1 VEHVSVSSA
10 PTSVA
15 VRPARIQW
23 PSEPIAWVL
32 AGLIATG
39 GLLPTAAPRS
49 LLPLPLAVSLV
60 LECATGLL
68 LAWRRDRPTLVAAV
82 VAGASLLTVQPA
94 LPFAMYSLARRQA
107 TSPLRYG
114 VYATAVL
121 SQFTTGAPV
130 VGVMAAALLVG
141 APTWRG
147 TVIRYRHARLE
158 QLAERAEQ
166 AEREALLIARRVRAE
181 ERAALAREMHDV
193 VAHEVSLITLHAGAL
208 SVDPQ
213 ESERARETGELI
225 RVTGRRAL
233 AQLRQILDVLR
244 DPETVESSFQPGP
257 ALQDL
262 PQLLADSAVA
272 GVPVDWAPWSATV
285 TEVRAGAKPLPPAV
299 EHTVY
304 RIVQEALTNIR
315 KHAHGA
321 RATLGLRVDRE
332 NLECEVT
339 NPVTGLPG
347 EAAGEGAGLGLRGLR
362 ERAALLGGTLDTENR
377 DGVFRVRL
385 RLPVASPAPNREQG
399 TMRAEP
405 VGEPVGE
412 AQ

>member
-1 VEHVSVSSA
+1 
-10 PTSVA
+10 
-15 VRPARIQW
+15 
-23 PSEPIAWVL
+23 VL
-32 AGLIATG
+32 AGLIASG
-39 GLLPTAAPRS
+39 GLLPAAAPRS

-94 LPFAMYSLARRQA
+94 LPFAMYSLAKRRA
-107 TSPLRYG
+107 ASPLRYG
-114 VYATAVL
+114 VYAAAVL
-121 SQFTTGAPV
+121 SQFTLGAPV
-130 VGVMAAALLVG
+130 VGVMGSALLVG
-141 APTWRG
+141 APVWRG

-158 QLAERAEQ
+158 QLAERAER

-244 DPETVESSFQPGP
+244 APETVESSFQPGP
-257 ALQDL
+257 ALRDL

-272 GVPVDWAPWSATV
+272 GVPVDWAPWSARV
-285 TEVRAGAKPLPPAV
+285 TELGAGARPLSPAV

-315 KHAHGA
+315 KHSHGA
-321 RATLGLRVDRE
+321 RATLGLGVDGE
-332 NLECEVT
+332 YLECEVT

-362 ERAALLGGTLDTENR
+362 ERAALLGGTLDTGNR
-377 DGVFRVRL
+377 DGVFRLLL
-385 RLPVASPAPNREQG
+385 RLPVPPPAPNREQE

-405 VGEPVGE
+405 AGE

>member
-1 VEHVSVSSA
+1 MSVSSA

-94 LPFAMYSLARRQA
+94 LPFAMYSLARRRA

-225 RVTGRRAL
+225 RVTGRRGL

-257 ALQDL
+257 DLRDL

-285 TEVRAGAKPLPPAV
+285 TELRSGARPLPSAV

-304 RIVQEALTNIR
+304 RVVQEALTNIR

-321 RATLGLRVDRE
+321 RATLGLGVDGE
-332 NLECEVT
+332 YLECEVT

-362 ERAALLGGTLDTENR
+362 ERAVLLGGTLDTGNR
-377 DGVFRVRL
+377 DGVFRLLL
-385 RLPVASPAPNREQG
+385 RLPVAPPAPNQEQEQEQE

-405 VGEPVGE
+405 AGE

>member
-1 VEHVSVSSA
+1 
-10 PTSVA
+10 
-15 VRPARIQW
+15 
-23 PSEPIAWVL
+23 VL
-32 AGLIATG
+32 AGLIASG
-39 GLLPTAAPRS
+39 GLLPAAAPRS

-68 LAWRRDRPTLVAAV
+68 LAWRRDRPTLVASV

-94 LPFAMYSLARRQA
+94 LPFAMYSLAKRRA
-107 TSPLRYG
+107 ASPLRYG
-114 VYATAVL
+114 VYAAAVL
-121 SQFTTGAPV
+121 SQFTMGAPV
-130 VGVMAAALLVG
+130 VGVMGSALLVG
-141 APTWRG
+141 APVWRG

-158 QLAERAEQ
+158 QLAERAER

-244 DPETVESSFQPGP
+244 APETVESSFQPGP
-257 ALQDL
+257 ALRDL

-272 GVPVDWAPWSATV
+272 GVPVDWAPWSARV
-285 TEVRAGAKPLPPAV
+285 TELGAGARPLSPAV

-315 KHAHGA
+315 KHSHGA
-321 RATLGLRVDRE
+321 RATLGLGVDGE
-332 NLECEVT
+332 YLECEVT

-362 ERAALLGGTLDTENR
+362 ERAALLGGTLDTGNR
-377 DGVFRVRL
+377 DGVFRLLL
-385 RLPVASPAPNREQG
+385 RLPVPPPAPNREQE

-405 VGEPVGE
+405 AGE

>member
-1 VEHVSVSSA
+1 MSVSSVSA
-10 PTSVA
+10 SVA
-15 VRPARIQW
+15 ARPARIQW

-32 AGLIATG
+32 AGLIASG
-39 GLLPTAAPRS
+39 GLLPAAAPRS

-94 LPFAMYSLARRQA
+94 LPFAMYSLAKRRA
-107 TSPLRYG
+107 PNPLRYG
-114 VYATAVL
+114 VYAAAVL
-121 SQFTTGAPV
+121 SQFTTDAPAAGAI
-130 VGVMAAALLVG
+130 AAALLVG
-141 APTWRG
+141 APAWRG
-147 TVIRYRHARLE
+147 TVIRYRHTRLE
-158 QLAERAEQ
+158 ELAERAEQ

-244 DPETVESSFQPGP
+244 APETVESSFQPGP
-257 ALQDL
+257 ALRDL
-262 PQLLADSAVA
+262 PQLLADSAAA
-272 GVPVDWAPWSATV
+272 GVPVDWAPWSVAV
-285 TEVRAGAKPLPPAV
+285 TEVRAGAQPLPPAV

-321 RATLGLRVDRE
+321 RATLGLRVDGK

-385 RLPVASPAPNREQG
+385 RLPVVPPVPNREQE

-405 VGEPVGE
+405 AGE

>member
-1 VEHVSVSSA
+1 MSVSSA
-10 PTSVA
+10 PASVA
-15 VRPARIQW
+15 ARPARIQW

-32 AGLIATG
+32 AGLIASG
-39 GLLPTAAPRS
+39 GLLPAAAPRS

-94 LPFAMYSLARRQA
+94 LPFAMYSLAKRRA
-107 TSPLRYG
+107 ASPLRYG
-114 VYATAVL
+114 VYAAAVL
-121 SQFTTGAPV
+121 SQFTMGAPV

-141 APTWRG
+141 APAWRG

-257 ALQDL
+257 SLRDL

-272 GVPVDWAPWSATV
+272 GVPVDWAPWSARV
-285 TEVRAGAKPLPPAV
+285 TELRAGARPLPSAV

-321 RATLGLRVDRE
+321 RATLGLGVDGE
-332 NLECEVT
+332 YLECEVT

-377 DGVFRVRL
+377 DGVFRLLL
-385 RLPVASPAPNREQG
+385 RLPLSPPAPNREQE

-405 VGEPVGE
+405 AEE

>member
-1 VEHVSVSSA
+1 
-10 PTSVA
+10 
-15 VRPARIQW
+15 
-23 PSEPIAWVL
+23 VL
-32 AGLIATG
+32 AGLIASG
-39 GLLPTAAPRS
+39 GLLPAAAPRS

-94 LPFAMYSLARRQA
+94 LPFAMYSLAKRRA
-107 TSPLRYG
+107 ASPLRYG
-114 VYATAVL
+114 VYAAAVL
-121 SQFTTGAPV
+121 SQFTLGAPV
-130 VGVMAAALLVG
+130 AGVMGSALLVG
-141 APTWRG
+141 APVWRG

-158 QLAERAEQ
+158 QLAERAER

-244 DPETVESSFQPGP
+244 APETVESSFQPGP
-257 ALQDL
+257 ALRDL

-272 GVPVDWAPWSATV
+272 GVPVDWAPWSARV
-285 TEVRAGAKPLPPAV
+285 TELGAGARPLSPAV

-315 KHAHGA
+315 KHSHGA
-321 RATLGLRVDRE
+321 RATLGLGVDGE
-332 NLECEVT
+332 YLECEVT

-362 ERAALLGGTLDTENR
+362 ERAALLGGTLDTGNR
-377 DGVFRVRL
+377 DGVFRLLL
-385 RLPVASPAPNREQG
+385 RLPVPPPAPNREQE

-405 VGEPVGE
+405 AGE

>member
-1 VEHVSVSSA
+1 M
-10 PTSVA
+10 
-15 VRPARIQW
+15 
-23 PSEPIAWVL
+23 L
-32 AGLIATG
+32 AGLIASG
-39 GLLPTAAPRS
+39 GLLPAAAPRS

-94 LPFAMYSLARRQA
+94 LPFAMYSLAKRRA
-107 TSPLRYG
+107 ASPLRYG
-114 VYATAVL
+114 VYAAAVL
-121 SQFTTGAPV
+121 SQFTLGAPV
-130 VGVMAAALLVG
+130 VGVMGSALLVG
-141 APTWRG
+141 APVWRG

-158 QLAERAEQ
+158 QLAERAER

-244 DPETVESSFQPGP
+244 DPETVESSFQPGS
-257 ALQDL
+257 ALRDL

-272 GVPVDWAPWSATV
+272 GVPVDWAPWSARV
-285 TEVRAGAKPLPPAV
+285 TELGAGARPLSPAV

-315 KHAHGA
+315 KHANGA
-321 RATLGLRVDRE
+321 RATLGLGVDGE
-332 NLECEVT
+332 YLECEVT

-362 ERAALLGGTLDTENR
+362 ERAALLGGTLDTGNR
-377 DGVFRVRL
+377 DGVFRLLL
-385 RLPVASPAPNREQG
+385 RLPVPPPAPNREQE

-405 VGEPVGE
+405 AGE

>member
-1 VEHVSVSSA
+1 M
-10 PTSVA
+10 
-15 VRPARIQW
+15 
-23 PSEPIAWVL
+23 L
-32 AGLIATG
+32 AGLIASG
-39 GLLPTAAPRS
+39 GLLPAAAPRS

-94 LPFAMYSLARRQA
+94 LPFAMYSLAKRRA
-107 TSPLRYG
+107 ASPLRYG
-114 VYATAVL
+114 LYAAAVL
-121 SQFTTGAPV
+121 SQFTLGAPV
-130 VGVMAAALLVG
+130 AGVMGSALLVG
-141 APTWRG
+141 APVWRG

-158 QLAERAEQ
+158 QLAERAER

-257 ALQDL
+257 ALRDL
-262 PQLLADSAVA
+262 PQLLADSAEA
-272 GVPVDWAPWSATV
+272 GVPVDWAPWSARV
-285 TEVRAGAKPLPPAV
+285 TELGAGARPLSPAV

-315 KHAHGA
+315 KHSNGA
-321 RATLGLRVDRE
+321 RATLGLGVDGE
-332 NLECEVT
+332 YLECEVT

-362 ERAALLGGTLDTENR
+362 ERAALLGGTLDTGNR
-377 DGVFRVRL
+377 DGVFRLLL
-385 RLPVASPAPNREQG
+385 RLPVPPPAPNREQE

-405 VGEPVGE
+405 AGE

>member
-1 VEHVSVSSA
+1 M
-10 PTSVA
+10 
-15 VRPARIQW
+15 
-23 PSEPIAWVL
+23 L
-32 AGLIATG
+32 AGLIASG
-39 GLLPTAAPRS
+39 GLLPAAAPQS
-49 LLPLPLAVSLV
+49 LLPLPLAASLV

-94 LPFAMYSLARRQA
+94 LPFAMYSLAKRRA
-107 TSPLRYG
+107 ASPLRYG
-114 VYATAVL
+114 VYAAAVL
-121 SQFTTGAPV
+121 SQFTLGAPV
-130 VGVMAAALLVG
+130 VGVMGSALLVG
-141 APTWRG
+141 APVWRG

-158 QLAERAEQ
+158 QLAERAER

-244 DPETVESSFQPGP
+244 DPETVESSFQPGS
-257 ALQDL
+257 ALRDL

-272 GVPVDWAPWSATV
+272 GVPVDWAPWSARV
-285 TEVRAGAKPLPPAV
+285 TELGAGARPLSPAV

-321 RATLGLRVDRE
+321 RATLGLGVDGE
-332 NLECEVT
+332 YLECEVT

-362 ERAALLGGTLDTENR
+362 ERAALLGGTLDTGNR
-377 DGVFRVRL
+377 DGVFRLLL
-385 RLPVASPAPNREQG
+385 RLPVPPPAPNREQE

-405 VGEPVGE
+405 TGE

>member
-1 VEHVSVSSA
+1 MSVSSA
-10 PTSVA
+10 PASVA
-15 VRPARIQW
+15 ARPARIQW

-32 AGLIATG
+32 AGLIASG
-39 GLLPTAAPRS
+39 GLLPAAAPRS

-82 VAGASLLTVQPA
+82 VAGASLPTVQPA
-94 LPFAMYSLARRQA
+94 LPFAMYSLAKRRA
-107 TSPLRYG
+107 ASPLRYG
-114 VYATAVL
+114 VYAAAVL
-121 SQFTTGAPV
+121 SQFTLGAPV
-130 VGVMAAALLVG
+130 VGVMGSALLVG
-141 APTWRG
+141 APVWRG

-158 QLAERAEQ
+158 QLAERAER
-166 AEREALLIARRVRAE
+166 AEREALLIACRVRAE

-257 ALQDL
+257 ALRDL

-272 GVPVDWAPWSATV
+272 GVPVDWGSARV
-285 TEVRAGAKPLPPAV
+285 TELRAGERPLPPAV

-315 KHAHGA
+315 KHANGA
-321 RATLGLRVDRE
+321 RAKLGLGVDGE
-332 NLECEVT
+332 YLECEVT

-362 ERAALLGGTLDTENR
+362 ERAALLGGTLDTGNR
-377 DGVFRVRL
+377 DGVFRLLL
-385 RLPVASPAPNREQG
+385 RLPVPPPAPNREQE

-405 VGEPVGE
+405 AGE

>member
-1 VEHVSVSSA
+1 MPRVSVSSA
-10 PTSVA
+10 PASVTA
-15 VRPARIQW
+15 RLARIQW

-32 AGLIATG
+32 AALIASG
-39 GLLPTAAPRS
+39 GLLQAAAPRS
-49 LLPLPLAVSLV
+49 LLPLPLAVSAV

-82 VAGASLLTVQPA
+82 VAGASLLTVQAA
-94 LPFAMYSLARRQA
+94 LPFAMYSLARRRA

-121 SQFTTGAPV
+121 SPFTTGVPV
-130 VGVMAAALLVG
+130 VGVMGAALLVG
-141 APTWRG
+141 APAWRG
-147 TVIRYRHARLE
+147 TVIRYRHTRLE

-213 ESERARETGELI
+213 ESERARETGELV

-257 ALQDL
+257 ALRDL
-262 PQLLADSAVA
+262 PRLLADSAAA

-285 TEVRAGAKPLPPAV
+285 PEVRSGARPLPSAA

-304 RIVQEALTNIR
+304 RVVQEALTNIR

-321 RATLGLRVDRE
+321 RATLGLRVNGE
-332 NLECEVT
+332 MLECEVT
-339 NPVTGLPG
+339 NPVTGVSG

-362 ERAALLGGTLDTENR
+362 ERAALLGGTLDIENR
-377 DGVFRVRL
+377 DGVFRVRV
-385 RLPVASPAPNREQG
+385 RLPVASPAPNREQE
-399 TMRAEP
+399 TTRAEP
-405 VGEPVGE
+405 AGE

>member
-1 VEHVSVSSA
+1 MARVSISSA
-10 PTSVA
+10 PVPAST
-15 VRPARIQW
+15 RPARIRW
-23 PSEPIAWVL
+23 PAEPIAWVL
-32 AGLIATG
+32 AGLIASG
-39 GLLPTAAPRS
+39 GLLPASASRS
-49 LLPLPLAVSLV
+49 LLPLPLALSTV
-60 LECATGLL
+60 LACATGLL

-82 VAGASLLTVQPA
+82 IAGVSLLSVQPA
-94 LPFAMYSLARRQA
+94 LPFAMYSLARRRP
-107 TSPLRYG
+107 TTPPRYG

-121 SQFTTGAPV
+121 SQFTTGSPV
-130 VGVMAAALLVG
+130 TGAVTAAVLVG
-141 APTWRG
+141 APAWRG
-147 TVIRYRHARLE
+147 TVIRYRHTRLE
-158 QLAERAEQ
+158 ELAERAEQ

-213 ESERARETGELI
+213 ESERARETGELV

-244 DPETVESSFQPGP
+244 DPETVEGSFRPGP
-257 ALQDL
+257 ALRDL
-262 PQLLADSAVA
+262 PQLLADSERA
-272 GVPVDWAPWSATV
+272 GVPVEPAPWSTPV
-285 TEVRAGAKPLPPAV
+285 TEVRSGARPLPSAV

-315 KHAHGA
+315 KHARGA
-321 RATLGLRVDRE
+321 HATLGLRVVGE

-339 NPVTGLPG
+339 NPATGLLG
-347 EAAGEGAGLGLRGLR
+347 EAAGEGAGMGLRGLR
-362 ERAALLGGTLDTENR
+362 ERAALLGGTLDTGHR

-385 RLPVASPAPNREQG
+385 RLPIAPPAPHPEQAM
-399 TMRAEP
+399 MRDVPA
-405 VGEPVGE
+405 GE

>member
-1 VEHVSVSSA
+1 M
-10 PTSVA
+10 
-15 VRPARIQW
+15 
-23 PSEPIAWVL
+23 L
-32 AGLIATG
+32 AGLIASG
-39 GLLPTAAPRS
+39 GLLPAAAPRS

-60 LECATGLL
+60 LECATGIL

-94 LPFAMYSLARRQA
+94 LPFAMYSLAKRRA
-107 TSPLRYG
+107 ASPLRYG
-114 VYATAVL
+114 VYAAAVL
-121 SQFTTGAPV
+121 SQFTLGAPV
-130 VGVMAAALLVG
+130 AGVMGSALLVG
-141 APTWRG
+141 APVWRG

-158 QLAERAEQ
+158 QLAERAER

-244 DPETVESSFQPGP
+244 DPETVESSFQPGS
-257 ALQDL
+257 ALRDL

-272 GVPVDWAPWSATV
+272 GVPVDWAPWSARV
-285 TEVRAGAKPLPPAV
+285 TELGAGARPLSPAV

-315 KHAHGA
+315 KHANGA
-321 RATLGLRVDRE
+321 RATLGLGVDGE
-332 NLECEVT
+332 YLECEVT

-362 ERAALLGGTLDTENR
+362 ERAALLGGTLDAGNR
-377 DGVFRVRL
+377 DGVFRLLL
-385 RLPVASPAPNREQG
+385 RLPVPPLAPNREQE

-405 VGEPVGE
+405 AGE

>member
-1 VEHVSVSSA
+1 MEHVSVSSA
-10 PTSVA
+10 PTSGA
-15 VRPARIQW
+15 ARPARIQW

-32 AGLIATG
+32 AGLIASG
-39 GLLPTAAPRS
+39 GLLPAAAPRS

-94 LPFAMYSLARRQA
+94 LPFAMYSMAKRRA
-107 TSPLRYG
+107 ASPLRYG

-121 SQFTTGAPV
+121 SQFTMGAPV
-130 VGVMAAALLVG
+130 VGVMGAALLVG
-141 APTWRG
+141 APTSRG

-158 QLAERAEQ
+158 QLAERAER

-257 ALQDL
+257 ALRDL

-285 TEVRAGAKPLPPAV
+285 TEVRVGAQPLPPAV

-321 RATLGLRVDRE
+321 RATLGLRVNRE

-339 NPVTGLPG
+339 NLVTGLPG

-377 DGVFRVRL
+377 DGVFRLRV
-385 RLPVASPAPNREQG
+385 RLPVAPPAPNGEQE

-405 VGEPVGE
+405 VGE

>member
-1 VEHVSVSSA
+1 MSVSSA
-10 PTSVA
+10 PPPVPA
-15 VRPARIQW
+15 RPARIKW
-23 PSEPIAWVL
+23 PAEPFAWVL
-32 AGLIATG
+32 AAVIASG
-39 GLLPTAAPRS
+39 GLLQTVAPRS
-49 LLPLPLAVSLV
+49 LLPLPLAVSAV

-82 VAGASLLTVQPA
+82 VAGVSLLSVQPA
-94 LPFAMYSLARRQA
+94 LPFAMYSLARRRA
-107 TSPLRYG
+107 TSLLRYG

-121 SQFTTGAPV
+121 SQFTTGSPAT
-130 VGVMAAALLVG
+130 GVIAAALLVG
-141 APTWRG
+141 APAWRG

-208 SVDPQ
+208 SVDPR
-213 ESERARETGELI
+213 ESERARETGELV

-244 DPETVESSFQPGP
+244 DPDTVESSFRPGP
-257 ALQDL
+257 ALRDL
-262 PQLLADSAVA
+262 PQLLADSAAA
-272 GVPVDWAPWSATV
+272 GVPVDWAPWSVKA
-285 TEVRAGAKPLPPAV
+285 TEVRAGARPLPSAV

-304 RIVQEALTNIR
+304 RIVQEALTNVR

-321 RATLGLRVDRE
+321 RATLGLRVTGE

-347 EAAGEGAGLGLRGLR
+347 EAAGEGAGLGLHGLR
-362 ERAALLGGTLDTENR
+362 ERAALLGGVLDTENR
-377 DGVFRVRL
+377 DGVFRVLL
-385 RLPVASPAPNREQG
+385 RLPVAPPAPNREQG
-399 TMRAEP
+399 TTRAEP
-405 VGEPVGE
+405 AGE
-412 AQ
+412 AR

>member
-1 VEHVSVSSA
+1 VSVSSA
-10 PTSVA
+10 PTPVTA
-15 VRPARIQW
+15 RPARIKW
-23 PSEPIAWVL
+23 PSEPFAWVL
-32 AGLIATG
+32 AALIATG

-49 LLPLPLAVSLV
+49 LLPLPPAVFAV
-60 LECATGLL
+60 LECTTGLL
-68 LAWRRDRPTLVAAV
+68 LAWRRDRPTLVAAG
-82 VAGASLLTVQPA
+82 VAAASLLSVQPA
-94 LPFAMYSLARRQA
+94 LPFAVYSLARRRA

-121 SQFTTGAPV
+121 SQFTTGSPAT
-130 VGVMAAALLVG
+130 GVIAAALLVG
-141 APTWRG
+141 APAWRG
-147 TVIRYRHARLE
+147 TVLRYRHARLE

-213 ESERARETGELI
+213 ESERARETGELV

-244 DPETVESSFQPGP
+244 DPDTVESSFRPGP
-257 ALQDL
+257 ALRDL
-262 PQLLADSAVA
+262 PRLLADSAAA
-272 GVPVDWAPWSATV
+272 GVPVDWAPWSAKV
-285 TEVRAGAKPLPPAV
+285 TEVRAGARPLPSAV

-321 RATLGLRVDRE
+321 RATLGLRVTGE

-347 EAAGEGAGLGLRGLR
+347 EAAGEGAGLGLHGLR
-362 ERAALLGGTLDTENR
+362 ERAALLGGVLDTENR
-377 DGVFRVRL
+377 DGVFRVLL
-385 RLPVASPAPNREQG
+385 RLPVAPPAPNGEQE
-399 TMRAEP
+399 TTRAEP
-405 VGEPVGE
+405 AGE
-412 AQ
+412 AR

>member
-1 VEHVSVSSA
+1 MARVSVSSA
-10 PTSVA
+10 PISVA
-15 VRPARIQW
+15 ARPARIKW
-23 PSEPIAWVL
+23 PSEPMAWVL
-32 AGLIATG
+32 AALIAGG

-49 LLPLPLAVSLV
+49 LLPLPFAVSAV
-60 LECATGLL
+60 LACATGLL
-68 LAWRRDRPTLVAAV
+68 LAWRRGRPTLVAAV
-82 VAGASLLTVQPA
+82 VAGVSLLTAQPA
-94 LPFAMYSLARRQA
+94 LPFAMYSLARRRA

-121 SQFTTGAPV
+121 GQFTTGAPAT
-130 VGVMAAALLVG
+130 GVIAAALLVG
-141 APTWRG
+141 APAWRG
-147 TVIRYRHARLE
+147 TVIRYRHTRLE
-158 QLAERAEQ
+158 ELAERAEQ

-405 VGEPVGE
+405 VGE